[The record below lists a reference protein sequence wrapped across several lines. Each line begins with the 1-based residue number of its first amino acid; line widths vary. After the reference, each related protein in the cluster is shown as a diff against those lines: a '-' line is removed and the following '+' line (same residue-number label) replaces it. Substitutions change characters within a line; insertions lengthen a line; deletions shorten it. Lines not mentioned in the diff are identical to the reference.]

1 MHCLLPEWVP
11 FELYSNSTMISFSL
25 HCRLP
30 THTGCRITEWPPYTH
45 CAESQSGLP
54 TPTVQNHRVASLHTL
69 CRITEWPPYTHC
81 AESQSGLP
89 THTVQNHSG
98 LPTPTVQNLKMCMV
112 TRGPCTA
119 GRQYHSGFQSTN
131 CTLGQWLPS
140 TSTAWVAA
148 DGTCLLLLPTLVL
161 HASCKQLHQLTV
173 YPETHTPPTVQC
185 PFVESAPANSGP

>member
-1 MHCLLPEWVP
+1 MRCLLPEWVP
-11 FELYSNSTMISFSL
+11 FELYSNCTVISLSL
-25 HCRLP
+25 HCRL
-30 THTGCRITEWPPYTH
+30 
-45 CAESQSGLP
+45 
-54 TPTVQNHRVASLHTL
+54 RVASLHTQA
-69 CRITEWPPYTHC
+69 

-119 GRQYHSGFQSTN
+119 GRQYHSGFQSIN
-131 CTLGQWLPS
+131 CRLGQWLPS
-140 TSTAWVAA
+140 TSTARVAA
-148 DGTCLLLLPTLVL
+148 DGTCFLLLSTLVL